1 MYKIITA
8 AGLVF
13 LREGYRNACYTQ
25 HFDPISPPIWV
36 NGGMSYE
43 GNPKLCL
50 IVSFRGRSRSPGLP
64 LPHCGA

>member
-25 HFDPISPPIWV
+25 HFDPILSPIWV
-36 NGGMSYE
+36 NGGMGYE
-43 GNPKLCL
+43 RIPKLCL
-50 IVSFRGRSRSPGLP
+50 ILSFRGKSGSSGLP